1 MNQPYNIFIEG
12 IPGSGKSTLL
22 DALAR
27 HFTDYRVFREGD
39 ISPVELAWCAYMTE
53 TEYRQALSDLADLRD
68 GPALFRMLPG
78 L

>member
-1 MNQPYNIFIEG
+1 MMNQPYNIFIEG

-39 ISPVELAWCAYMTE
+39 IQSNW
-53 TEYRQALSDLADLRD
+53 
-68 GPALFRMLPG
+68 PG
-78 L
+78 ART